1 MISPYELFLS
11 PLNFY
16 SQLGAAPYSP
26 VPDLRSSQHPAD
38 HQYASQSSPHSEYYS
53 GGIAAPANQTES
65 LTYSPEGSWTQPY
78 TVNGQQYEQSPMHY
92 PSPHQDWS
100 QRSLPHHQDNNN
112 WSPQHHHHPHLLMQ
126 QQHYAPAA
134 VPGGYHSQ
142 HFPPNI
148 MYPGY
153 SPSVYGHGSVGGN
166 RHNTNYVSQLSNGDD
181 SIGSGIYHGI
191 VRQHSSS
198 NNNNNHRRRSST
210 KKRIEKEKIIT
221 ILGCNINPDSGS
233 LISIKGHVVKIAKE
247 QEGSRFIQQRLV
259 VSTSDE
265 VQIVFDEVMPV
276 IDELWNDVY
285 GNFIV
290 QKLLEFGTPDMKG
303 ALANRLLSETIT
315 LSTKVYGCR
324 VIQKALDELN
334 RADVAKLIS
343 TFKDNVL
350 LCLNDHNGN
359 HVIQK
364 AITIMF
370 TLANDAREAGNE
382 DLCYLYLDSI
392 NPIIDDIILLIEVL
406 GQHTYGCR
414 AVQRMVEYCIEP
426 QKSKILDSITVCHE
440 TLLCHAYG
448 NYVIQKVLEHGRPID
463 RDAVFHLIT
472 KSVNL
477 YSKQKQ
483 ASNVVEAL
491 LRYGN
496 AQHRHEIVKEM
507 LHVSLYMYML

>member
-1 MISPYELFLS
+1 MNY
-11 PLNFY
+11 N

-26 VPDLRSSQHPAD
+26 VPDPWSSQRQPTD
-38 HQYASQSSPHSEYYS
+38 HQYVSQSSPEPYYN
-53 GGIAAPANQTES
+53 GG

-78 TVNGQQYEQSPMHY
+78 TVNGPQQYELSPGHY
-92 PSPHQDWS
+92 PSQHQNWS
-100 QRSLPHHQDNNN
+100 QSRSTHPQDVNN
-112 WSPQHHHHPHLLMQ
+112 WSPHHHPHLLMQ
-126 QQHYAPAA
+126 QHQQQHYAPAA
-134 VPGGYHSQ
+134 RGPGGYHSQ
-142 HFPPNI
+142 HYPPNI

-153 SPSVYGHGSVGGN
+153 TPSVYGHGSVGGN
-166 RHNTNYVSQLSNGDD
+166 RHNTTNYVSQLSNGDD
-181 SIGSGIYHGI
+181 SIGSGIYQHHGT
-191 VRQHSSS
+191 VRQQSSNSS

-210 KKRIEKEKIIT
+210 KKRIEKEKLIT
-221 ILGCNINPDSGS
+221 ILGCVNINPDSGS

-247 QEGSRFIQQRLV
+247 QEGSRFIQQRLAM
-259 VSTSDE
+259 STPDE
-265 VQIVFDEVMPV
+265 VQIVFDEVMPM

-290 QKLLEFGTPDMKG
+290 QKLLEFGTPDMKDT
-303 ALANRLLSETIT
+303 LSERLQSETIT

-324 VIQKALDELN
+324 VIQKAFDELN

-343 TFKDNVL
+343 SFKDNVL
-350 LCLNDHNGN
+350 HCLNDHNGN

-364 AITIMF
+364 AISIMF
-370 TLANDAREAGNE
+370 TLAHDARVAGDE
-382 DLCYLYLDSI
+382 DLCYIYLDSI
-392 NPIIDDIILLIEVL
+392 NPIIDEIITLIEVL

-426 QKSKILDSITVCHE
+426 QKSKILDSITSCQE

-448 NYVIQKVLEHGRPID
+448 NYVIQKVLEHGRPMD
-463 RDAVFHLIT
+463 RDAVFTLIT
-472 KSVNL
+472 KNVNL

-496 AQHRHEIVKEM
+496 AHHRSAIVEEM
-507 LHVSLYMYML
+507 LNVSVYMYDLFVII

>member
-1 MISPYELFLS
+1 M
-11 PLNFY
+11 
-16 SQLGAAPYSP
+16 
-26 VPDLRSSQHPAD
+26 
-38 HQYASQSSPHSEYYS
+38 SQSSPERYYS
-53 GGIAAPANQTES
+53 GGGGIAAPANQTES
-65 LTYSPEGSWTQPY
+65 SWTQPY
-78 TVNGQQYEQSPMHY
+78 TVNAPQQYEQSPAHY
-92 PSPHQDWS
+92 PSHHQNWP
-100 QRSLPHHQDNNN
+100 QRSFSYPLDANGG
-112 WSPQHHHHPHLLMQ
+112 SPHPHSHQLM

-134 VPGGYHSQ
+134 GPGGYHSQ
-142 HFPPNI
+142 HY
-148 MYPGY
+148 MYSGY
-153 SPSVYGHGSVGGN
+153 TTSVYGHGSVGGN
-166 RHNTNYVSQLSNGDD
+166 RHNNTNYVSQLSNGDD

-191 VRQHSSS
+191 VRQHSS

-210 KKRIEKEKIIT
+210 KKRSDKEKIIT

-247 QEGSRFIQQRLV
+247 QEGSRFIQQRLA
-259 VSTSDE
+259 VSTPDE

-290 QKLLEFGTPDMKG
+290 QKLLEFGTPHMKDT
-303 ALANRLLSETIT
+303 LAKRLQSETIT

-324 VIQKALDELN
+324 VIQKAFDELN
-334 RADVAKLIS
+334 HADVAKLIS

-350 LCLNDHNGN
+350 ICLNDHNGN
-359 HVIQK
+359 HVVQK
-364 AITIMF
+364 AISIMF

-382 DLCYLYLDSI
+382 DLCYLYLDRI
-392 NPIIDDIILLIEVL
+392 NPIIDEIITLIDEL

-426 QKSKILDSITVCHE
+426 LKSKILDSITVCQE
-440 TLLCHAYG
+440 TLVCHAYG

-463 RDAVFHLIT
+463 RDAVFTLIT
-472 KSVNL
+472 KNVNL

-496 AQHRHEIVKEM
+496 AHHRSEIVKEM
-507 LHVSLYMYML
+507 LNVSIHVYVCDMLYICSPTPLCPYIIF